1 MSEAKKVIVRELG
14 FGGLMHIPLM
24 KVPHK
29 LLKELA
35 NSFNLD
41 KNKLDTSHGSFRIKP
56 KIIGA
61 ALGLNTSEDFHP
73 LYSNGVLVANY
84 DKQSISCPPSSNF
97 SDGQHNRVQLE
108 HHVLNFI
115 IKDIT
120 NYRLKKKKSIDGCLY
135 ALMIV
140 YFHLTKH
147 TNKKG
152 EAIPG
157 LPWVSHWNRK
167 LLVARIKA
175 EIDGH
180 MGIVKKA
187 EVKKKLKKIKEK
199 EKEKK
204 EKTKKKKVSS
214 SESDSSEIE
223 LDFTSE
229 SESEQDSEEA
239 TKKGN
244 NPPGQLKSKK
254 QILED
259 STSESESESNDETDI
274 RTEDI
279 EEFLRESKK
288 KKTNEKA
295 AAQRMKEARLPSTE
309 GHYDSSKTMPEINLG
324 SENDPLF
331 QAQTDQSSVNKST
344 DSMLGLEEESV
355 SDPAQQKM
363 IVVRMETHPQS
374 EPLDIVPIQV
384 CMPPSQTTAAS
395 PVQIEPS
402 PPKSSSKKISEETIK
417 DNPPPEA
424 IAALMMIANTAFY
437 VPK

>member
-1 MSEAKKVIVRELG
+1 
-14 FGGLMHIPLM
+14 
-24 KVPHK
+24 
-29 LLKELA
+29 
-35 NSFNLD
+35 
-41 KNKLDTSHGSFRIKP
+41 
-56 KIIGA
+56 
-61 ALGLNTSEDFHP
+61 
-73 LYSNGVLVANY
+73 
-84 DKQSISCPPSSNF
+84 
-97 SDGQHNRVQLE
+97 
-108 HHVLNFI
+108 
-115 IKDIT
+115 
-120 NYRLKKKKSIDGCLY
+120 
-135 ALMIV
+135 MIV

-180 MGIVKKA
+180 MSIVKKA

-204 EKTKKKKVSS
+204 KKTKKKKVSS

-244 NPPGQLKSKK
+244 NPPGQLKRCFLLMIVCPLEWYPKK
-254 QILED
+254 EAD
-259 STSESESESNDETDI
+259 FGGFHFRKTDI

-417 DNPPPEA
+417 E
-424 IAALMMIANTAFY
+424 
-437 VPK
+437 